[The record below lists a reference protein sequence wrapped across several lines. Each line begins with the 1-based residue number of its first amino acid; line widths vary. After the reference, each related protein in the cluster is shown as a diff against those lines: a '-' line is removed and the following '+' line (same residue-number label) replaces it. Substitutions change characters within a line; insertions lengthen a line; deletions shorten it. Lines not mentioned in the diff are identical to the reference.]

1 MSTKISFKFHP
12 NDFEN
17 KAHAVEKAEG
27 GKKRRYLR
35 GVSSGMATDLHG
47 ERMTEA
53 CIKSFHDQAT
63 SGDVLLYEGQH
74 GVDYT
79 DDIGKLVNSEITAVG
94 DWMTE
99 YRLYDE
105 DDEVGPNTLEKA
117 DKLWKQVNG
126 LPPYTRPK
134 QKGFSIEGDI
144 PDGGIM
150 HVNESGQRV
159 MNDVHLDGVVV
170 VPRPAYGSSI
180 ASAVYKALQIVP
192 PEVAE
197 KVRKEYKNALQDRI
211 QGIESQSNY
220 YQKKSTIENGLEES
234 IADILQTDHFGT
246 EREKLEILFDEYSG
260 MMIDLILQH
269 EVVFKGMSAQSTDGV
284 YQSMRMQGLQ
294 NLEAALKTLKIGLVG
309 GTNA

>member
-12 NDFEN
+12 NDFAN
-17 KAHAVEKAEG
+17 NNHAVEKSEG
-27 GKKRRYLR
+27 GIKRRYLR

-47 ERMTEA
+47 ERMTQA
-53 CIKSFHDQAT
+53 CIKSFHDQSV

-74 GVDYT
+74 GVNYT
-79 DDIGKLVNSEITAVG
+79 DDIGKLVDSEITPMG

-105 DDEVGPNTLEKA
+105 MDGFAPDSNTLEKA

-126 LPPYTRPK
+126 IAPYTRPK

-144 PDGGIM
+144 PDGGIL

-180 ASAVYKALQIVP
+180 ASAVYKALKLVP
-192 PEVAE
+192 PQVAE
-197 KVRKEYKNALQDRI
+197 RVRKEYHNTLQDRI
-211 QGIESQSNY
+211 QGVESQSNY
-220 YQKKSTIENGLEES
+220 YQKKNMIENGLEES
-234 IADILQTDHFGT
+234 IIDILQDEKFDTSK
-246 EREKLEILFDEYSG
+246 EKLEILFDEYSS

-269 EVVFKGMSAQSTDGV
+269 EVVFKGVSTDSSDTV
-284 YQSMRMQGLQ
+284 YHDQRYQSLQ
-294 NLEAALKTLKIGLVG
+294 DLEAALKNYVLLFGR
-309 GTNA
+309 